1 MESNTMEYRWWI
13 GGDRAVPSF
22 ARAEVSAAFRL
33 RPTTPRCRGRSA
45 YLLLRIDERAGLRPL
60 DYRKILIVDLRKMM
74 RELTLPTPVSS
85 LTPIL
90 RRRAGG
96 AGGGDLRR
104 RAAYPL
110 GKIGCSSEPMFSS
123 PERRR
128 RCGLDERFNFWAALK
143 CTNTNTNVTYIA
155 NRYRLATHKF
165 HKLRCIP
172 GEGRECTATLCAVPE
187 VLACLINS
195 STAWNSQVTDARGT
209 RCEIEQRLKSQKG
222 GGTRSFLRSFVRLEL
237 VFRRY
242 ELERERERGKGRW
255 IAEGMCLEGDW
266 VTYSARQAGNQ
277 RR

>member
-155 NRYRLATHKF
+155 NRYRPAAHKF

-222 GGTRSFLRSFVRLEL
+222 DGTRSFVPSFLRSSRTRVSKIRT
-237 VFRRY
+237 
-242 ELERERERGKGRW
+242 RERERGKGRW
-255 IAEGMCLEGDW
+255 KVCVSR
-266 VTYSARQAGNQ
+266 VTG
-277 RR
+277 

>member
-33 RPTTPRCRGRSA
+33 RPTTPCCRGRSA

-242 ELERERERGKGRW
+242 ELEREREERVDGRYVSRG
-255 IAEGMCLEGDW
+255 
-266 VTYSARQAGNQ
+266 
-277 RR
+277 

>member
-60 DYRKILIVDLRKMM
+60 DYRKILIADLRKMM

-187 VLACLINS
+187 MLACLINS

-222 GGTRSFLRSFVRLEL
+222 GGTRSFLRSSRTRVSKIRT
-237 VFRRY
+237 
-242 ELERERERGKGRW
+242 RERERGKGRW